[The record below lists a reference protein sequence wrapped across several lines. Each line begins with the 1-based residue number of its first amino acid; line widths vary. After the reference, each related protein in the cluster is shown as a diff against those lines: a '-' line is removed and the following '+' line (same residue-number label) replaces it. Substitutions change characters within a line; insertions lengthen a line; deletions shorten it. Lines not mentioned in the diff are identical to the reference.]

1 MMHVS
6 HQFFRFCIVGTIGF
20 VVDAGGLYP
29 IMAATGAGPF
39 LARFFSFVL
48 AATATWILNRSY
60 TFRASRRE
68 PILLEWMRYL
78 SYASVGGA
86 INYGVYVLCLLGFDF
101 ARTHPVIGVAAGS
114 IAGLAFNFL
123 ATRHLVF
130 RVNGRRER

>member
-1 MMHVS
+1 MHVS

-20 VVDAGGLYP
+20 VVDAGSLYL

-48 AATATWILNRSY
+48 AATATWILNRRY

-68 PILLEWMRYL
+68 PILLEWLRYL
-78 SYASVGGA
+78 GYASIGGA
-86 INYGVYVLCLLGFDF
+86 INYGVYALCLLGFEL
-101 ARTHPVIGVAAGS
+101 ARAHPVIGVAAGS

-130 RVNGRRER
+130 RVAGGKDG